1 MDVGGFKNSKKHG
14 TGRLQLVDGSVYE
27 EKWEEGERLES
38 YLIKPPVIEEEEEEY
53 TKSKIESRRQKNRRA
68 ASRKSKKTKFNLRFD
83 ASKTIKATQYINQDL
98 IKKNSKIKYL

>member
-1 MDVGGFKNSKKHG
+1 
-14 TGRLQLVDGSVYE
+14 
-27 EKWEEGERLES
+27 
-38 YLIKPPVIEEEEEEY
+38 VIEEEEEEY

-98 IKKNSKIKYL
+98 IKKNIKEWSDEEIGIWLDRGGFSKY